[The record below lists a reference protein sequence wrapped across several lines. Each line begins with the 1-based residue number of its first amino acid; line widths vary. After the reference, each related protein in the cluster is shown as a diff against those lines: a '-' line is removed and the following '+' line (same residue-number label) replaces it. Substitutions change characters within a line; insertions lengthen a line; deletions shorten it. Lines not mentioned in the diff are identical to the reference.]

1 SVPTTGG
8 YTGIALAYHHF
19 DVAGLD
25 VVPVTP
31 ERWGDLETLFGR
43 RGAIAGCW
51 CMWFR
56 HTASEWDWAGG
67 DTRRAEMAGLVAG
80 DARPGLLG
88 YVDGVPVGWVA
99 VAPRSEYGRL
109 MSPRARTYRS
119 FDDTPTWVITCFF
132 IAKGHRRSGVA
143 GALLD
148 AAVDHAAAQ
157 GATVIEGYPVDN
169 EGPRQDDH
177 VFTGTLG
184 MFTRAGFV
192 EVQRLHGRPLV
203 RREVAAG

>member
-1 SVPTTGG
+1 
-8 YTGIALAYHHF
+8 L
-19 DVAGLD
+19 DVTSLD

-31 ERWGDLETLFGR
+31 ERWDDLETLFGP

-56 HTASEWDWAGG
+56 QTSSEWDWGAAEA
-67 DTRRAEMAGLVAG
+67 RRAEMAGLVA
-80 DARPGLLG
+80 DDEQPGLLG
-88 YVDGVPVGWVA
+88 YRDGVPVGWVS

-109 MSPRARTYRS
+109 TSPRARTYRA
-119 FDDTPTWVITCFF
+119 FDDTPTWVVTCFF
-132 IAKGHRRSGVA
+132 IARGHRRSGVA

-148 AAVDHAAAQ
+148 AAVDHAAAR
-157 GATVIEGYPVDN
+157 GASVVEGYPVDN
-169 EGPRQDDH
+169 DGQREDNH

-192 EVQRLHGRPLV
+192 EVQRLNGRPLV
-203 RREVAAG
+203 RKEVTTR